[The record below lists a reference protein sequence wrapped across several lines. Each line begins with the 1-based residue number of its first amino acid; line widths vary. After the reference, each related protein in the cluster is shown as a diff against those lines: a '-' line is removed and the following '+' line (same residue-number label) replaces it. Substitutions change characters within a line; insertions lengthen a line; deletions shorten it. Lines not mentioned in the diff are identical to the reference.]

1 MTKSSQF
8 IPFLLSRLFAG
19 LCGAI
24 PSVFG
29 ARIIFDT
36 FFVHERGRAFSVFH
50 ISFLLGVIGIP
61 TLGAFSS
68 ADVDWPIM
76 FWWTVAI
83 LGFTLIMV
91 FLFLE
96 ETGFDRDGQGRYP
109 VKPEGFLASR
119 IATFF
124 PGTKVVPRTTLAETV
139 GCYEYTSSNTVV
151 KLTACSRVGSLLF
164 LSSLL

>member
-1 MTKSSQF
+1 MTNSGQF

-29 ARIIFDT
+29 TRVIFDI
-36 FFVHERGRAFSVFH
+36 FFVHERGRAFSLFH

-61 TLGAFSS
+61 TMGAFSS
-68 ADVDWPIM
+68 ADVDWPVM

-83 LGFTLIMV
+83 LGVTLLMC
-91 FLFLE
+91 FFFLE
-96 ETGFDRDGQGRYP
+96 ESGYDREGTGRYP
-109 VKPEGFLASR
+109 VQPDSFLSNR

-124 PGTKVVPRTTLAETV
+124 PGNAVVPHTSLSDTV
-139 GCYEYTSSNTVV
+139 GSQILRNITSQD
-151 KLTACSRVGSLLF
+151 
-164 LSSLL
+164 

>member
-1 MTKSSQF
+1 MTKSTQF

-29 ARIIFDT
+29 ARIIFDM
-36 FFVHERGRAFSVFH
+36 FFVHERGRAFSAFH
-50 ISFLLGVIGIP
+50 ISFLLGVLGIP

-76 FWWTVAI
+76 FWWTIAI
-83 LGFTLIMV
+83 LGLSLVMV

-96 ETGFDRDGQGRYP
+96 ETGYDRDGKSVYP
-109 VKPEGFLASR
+109 VQPDSFLSNR
-119 IATFF
+119 IATFL
-124 PGTKVVPRTTLAETV
+124 PGTKVVPHTTLAETV
-139 GCYEYTSSNTVV
+139 SN
-151 KLTACSRVGSLLF
+151 RVRHNVDIT
-164 LSSLL
+164 